1 MRAPTPP
8 QCVERRHGQAHQR
21 RGTLAG
27 RPVGTPQGQQLRHP
41 EHQHQRCC
49 PQQHGS
55 PPFQRIA
62 VPDHA
67 IAQLSH
73 HETSGCRPQGQHLH
87 LRQPFG
93 QLPAAGEPQ
102 GGRQADDG
110 PQPAQIPVRIFR
122 NRASGREL
130 GLAITV
136 EDPPVAAHGAFLTPL
151 PGLVE
156 ALDEVVVQVVVSRS
170 LAELAHEARL
180 VDSAGH
186 GRIPLAAFA
195 GPAGLSDQHV
205 LAIEH
210 LAHALGRAGD
220 VVDGGVDA
228 HRVILPVRQ
237 DVDGDERD
245 MPGQL
250 GVLAPEL
257 PDISVGHGHI
267 DGTAYL
273 IDVFGH
279 LLRRLLTA
287 QQHLVAHHDAADGIG
302 VLTGQLDGTLDLDV
316 VLVAL
321 TADPDPQ
328 QHLHAQRLGHL
339 GHLVQPLDDRIG
351 AHALRT
357 GGQDGQVFAQ
367 PRFRDHGTGI
377 QRGLAGL
384 AERRIGDALQL
395 VVGRIDHR
403 LRRALGAP
411 PSQHQQGRQH
421 AQQGHPAGTVAGQ
434 EIEHGNGL

>member
-1 MRAPTPP
+1 M
-8 QCVERRHGQAHQR
+8 
-21 RGTLAG
+21 
-27 RPVGTPQGQQLRHP
+27 
-41 EHQHQRCC
+41 
-49 PQQHGS
+49 
-55 PPFQRIA
+55 
-62 VPDHA
+62 
-67 IAQLSH
+67 
-73 HETSGCRPQGQHLH
+73 
-87 LRQPFG
+87 
-93 QLPAAGEPQ
+93 
-102 GGRQADDG
+102 
-110 PQPAQIPVRIFR
+110 
-122 NRASGREL
+122 
-130 GLAITV
+130 
-136 EDPPVAAHGAFLTPL
+136 
-151 PGLVE
+151 
-156 ALDEVVVQVVVSRS
+156 
-170 LAELAHEARL
+170 
-180 VDSAGH
+180 
-186 GRIPLAAFA
+186 
-195 GPAGLSDQHV
+195 
-205 LAIEH
+205 
-210 LAHALGRAGD
+210 
-220 VVDGGVDA
+220 DA

-237 DVDGDERD
+237 DVDGHERD

-257 PDISVGHGHI
+257 PDISVGHGHV

-287 QQHLVAHHDAADGIG
+287 QQHLVAHHDAADGVG
-302 VLTGQLDGTLDLDV
+302 VFTRQLDGTLDLDV
-316 VLVAL
+316 VLVTL
-321 TADPDPQ
+321 TADPDAQ

-357 GGQDGQVFAQ
+357 GGQDGQVFTQ

>member
-1 MRAPTPP
+1 M
-8 QCVERRHGQAHQR
+8 
-21 RGTLAG
+21 
-27 RPVGTPQGQQLRHP
+27 
-41 EHQHQRCC
+41 
-49 PQQHGS
+49 
-55 PPFQRIA
+55 
-62 VPDHA
+62 
-67 IAQLSH
+67 
-73 HETSGCRPQGQHLH
+73 
-87 LRQPFG
+87 
-93 QLPAAGEPQ
+93 
-102 GGRQADDG
+102 
-110 PQPAQIPVRIFR
+110 PAQIPVRIFR
-122 NRASGREL
+122 DRAGGGEL

-136 EDPPVAAHGAFLTPL
+136 EDPPVAAHGAFLAPL

-156 ALDEVVVQVVVSRS
+156 ALDEVVVQVVVSRG
-170 LAELAHEARL
+170 LAELAREARQ
-180 VDSAGH
+180 VDTAGH
-186 GRIPLAAFA
+186 GRIPLTAFA
-195 GPAGLSDQHV
+195 GPASLADQHV

-210 LAHALGRAGD
+210 LAHALGRARD

-228 HRVILPVRQ
+228 HRVIFPVRQ

-257 PDISVGHGHI
+257 PDIGVGHGHVN
-267 DGTAYL
+267 GTAHL
-273 IDVFGH
+273 IDVRTH
-279 LLRRLLTA
+279 LLGRLLAA
-287 QQHLVAHHDAADGIG
+287 QQHLVAHNDAADGVG
-302 VLTGQLDGTLDLDV
+302 VFAGQLDGALDLDV

-357 GGQDGQVFAQ
+357 SRQDGQVFTQ

-384 AERRIGDALQL
+384 AERRVGDALQL
-395 VVGRIDHR
+395 VVGRFDHR

-411 PSQHQQGRQH
+411 AGQHQQGRQH
-421 AQQGHPAGTVAGQ
+421 A
-434 EIEHGNGL
+434 